1 MFTAL
6 SERLTATLKRLTGR
20 GVLSEQDVTE
30 ALREIRR
37 HLLEADV
44 SFEVTTGFV
53 ERVRER
59 AVGVIAVKSV
69 SPGQQ
74 VAKLVHDELARM
86 LGASDEDLARKVGAQ
101 HAAPLQFAPVGPTVI
116 LLVGLQGSGKTTTA
130 AKLARR
136 LKLEQKAPGL
146 VAADPYRP
154 AAGDQLR
161 QLVEQVG
168 VQVFPREQGA
178 GSGTV
183 LEVVQQA
190 VREAEKARC
199 RTVIVD
205 TAGRLQIDAELMDE
219 LKALRAATSPR
230 EVLLVAD
237 GMTGQDAVRIARGFH
252 EGVGLTGAILTK
264 LDGDARGGAAL
275 SIHGVTGVPIK
286 FIGTGENVGAQH
298 AAPLLE
304 PFDPVRMAGRI
315 LGQGDVVALV
325 EKAAATIDAEAAER
339 LEKKARS
346 KQGMDLADFLVALK
360 QMQAMGPIK
369 QVLGLLPGVN
379 ARALKAVNADD
390 KRLKHVEAIVL
401 SMTPDERTDPSIL
414 TGSRRLRIA
423 KGAGRTVQEVN
434 RLLEQFQQMRKLL
447 KRTWARYGNSHSAAA
462 RGTEGAELLPDRRRG
477 FALSPRRAVR
487 RDLGPLQ
494 PAHQSRRHPR
504 GCGASARLARQGGPP
519 DRHGPLA
526 AEEGGSAGQ
535 TTRVVGRVRKPH
547 GQRGEVAVFPLV
559 ENPGAVFTPKARLL
573 VVNEERQVVA
583 GPLVVARRR
592 AYHREWLLSFV
603 GVKSRADVEPWREHF
618 VAVEETDADD

>member
-74 VAKLVHDELARM
+74 VAKLVHDEIAAL
-86 LGASDEDLARKVGAQ
+86 LGGTKRTLD
-101 HAAPLQFAPVGPTVI
+101 FAPVGPTVI

-161 QLVEQVG
+161 QLGEQVG

-237 GMTGQDAVRIARGFH
+237 GMTGQDAVRIARGFQ

-286 FIGTGENVGAQH
+286 FIGVGEHVGAQH
-298 AAPLLE
+298 AAPQLE

-325 EKAAATIDAEAAER
+325 AKAAATMDAEAAQR
-339 LEKKARS
+339 LERKARS
-346 KQGMDLADFLVALK
+346 KRGMDLADFLIALK

-379 ARALKAVNADD
+379 AQALKAVNA
-390 KRLKHVEAIVL
+390 EI
-401 SMTPDERTDPSIL
+401 
-414 TGSRRLRIA
+414 
-423 KGAGRTVQEVN
+423 GR
-434 RLLEQFQQMRKLL
+434 
-447 KRTWARYGNSHSAAA
+447 
-462 RGTEGAELLPDRRRG
+462 
-477 FALSPRRAVR
+477 
-487 RDLGPLQ
+487 
-494 PAHQSRRHPR
+494 
-504 GCGASARLARQGGPP
+504 ASCR
-519 DRHGPLA
+519 
-526 AEEGGSAGQ
+526 EGGEG
-535 TTRVVGRVRKPH
+535 
-547 GQRGEVAVFPLV
+547 
-559 ENPGAVFTPKARLL
+559 
-573 VVNEERQVVA
+573 
-583 GPLVVARRR
+583 
-592 AYHREWLLSFV
+592 
-603 GVKSRADVEPWREHF
+603 
-618 VAVEETDADD
+618 

>member
-6 SERLTATLKRLTGR
+6 TSQLAAVLKRVTGR

-30 ALREIRR
+30 ALRDIRR

-44 SFEVTTGFV
+44 SFEVTQGFV

-59 AVGVIAVKSV
+59 AVAAIALKTV

-74 VAKLVHDELARM
+74 VVKLVRDEIARM
-86 LGASDEDLARKVGAQ
+86 LGATDEDLARKVAAQ
-101 HAAPLQFAPVGPTVI
+101 RAAPLQFASVGPTVI

-161 QLVEQVG
+161 QLGEQVG

-286 FIGTGENVGAQH
+286 YVGVGEKPDA
-298 AAPLLE
+298 LE
-304 PFDPVRMAGRI
+304 PFNPLQVAGRI
-315 LGQGDVVALV
+315 LGQGDVGALV
-325 EKAAATIDAEAAER
+325 DKAAATMDAEAAHR
-339 LEKKARS
+339 LERKARS
-346 KQGMDLADFLVALK
+346 KRGMDLADFLVALK

-379 ARALKAVNADD
+379 AQALKAVNADD

-401 SMTPDERTDPSIL
+401 SMTPDERADPSIL
-414 TGSRRLRIA
+414 SGSRRLRIA

-447 KRTWARYGNSHSAAA
+447 KRT
-462 RGTEGAELLPDRRRG
+462 
-477 FALSPRRAVR
+477 
-487 RDLGPLQ
+487 
-494 PAHQSRRHPR
+494 
-504 GCGASARLARQGGPP
+504 
-519 DRHGPLA
+519 
-526 AEEGGSAGQ
+526 
-535 TTRVVGRVRKPH
+535 
-547 GQRGEVAVFPLV
+547 
-559 ENPGAVFTPKARLL
+559 
-573 VVNEERQVVA
+573 
-583 GPLVVARRR
+583 
-592 AYHREWLLSFV
+592 
-603 GVKSRADVEPWREHF
+603 
-618 VAVEETDADD
+618 

>member
-44 SFEVTTGFV
+44 SLEVTTGFV

-74 VAKLVHDELARM
+74 VAKLVHDEIARM
-86 LGASDEDLARKVGAQ
+86 LGASDEDLARKAGAQ

-136 LKLEQKAPGL
+136 LKLEQKAAGL

-154 AAGDQLR
+154 AAGEQLR
-161 QLVEQVG
+161 QLGEQVG
-168 VQVFPREQGA
+168 VPVFGKREA
-178 GSGTV
+178 GN
-183 LEVVQQA
+183 VVELVRDA
-190 VREAEKARC
+190 LREAEKARC

-237 GMTGQDAVRIARGFH
+237 GMTGQDAVRIARGFQ

-286 FIGTGENVGAQH
+286 FIGVGEHVGAPD
-298 AAPLLE
+298 AAPPLGPLY
-304 PFDPVRMAGRI
+304 PVRMAGRI

-325 EKAAATIDAEAAER
+325 EKAAATMDAEAAQR
-339 LEKKARS
+339 LERKARS
-346 KQGMDLADFLVALK
+346 KRGVGLADILVALE
-360 QMQAMGPIK
+360 QVQAIGPI
-369 QVLGLLPGVN
+369 QQGRGPVPGVN
-379 ARALKAVNADD
+379 AQA
-390 KRLKHVEAIVL
+390 
-401 SMTPDERTDPSIL
+401 
-414 TGSRRLRIA
+414 
-423 KGAGRTVQEVN
+423 
-434 RLLEQFQQMRKLL
+434 
-447 KRTWARYGNSHSAAA
+447 
-462 RGTEGAELLPDRRRG
+462 
-477 FALSPRRAVR
+477 
-487 RDLGPLQ
+487 
-494 PAHQSRRHPR
+494 
-504 GCGASARLARQGGPP
+504 
-519 DRHGPLA
+519 
-526 AEEGGSAGQ
+526 
-535 TTRVVGRVRKPH
+535 
-547 GQRGEVAVFPLV
+547 
-559 ENPGAVFTPKARLL
+559 PKTA
-573 VVNEERQVVA
+573 
-583 GPLVVARRR
+583 
-592 AYHREWLLSFV
+592 
-603 GVKSRADVEPWREHF
+603 
-618 VAVEETDADD
+618 

>member
-74 VAKLVHDELARM
+74 VAKLVHDEIAAL
-86 LGASDEDLARKVGAQ
+86 LGGTKRTLD
-101 HAAPLQFAPVGPTVI
+101 FAPVGPTVI

-154 AAGDQLR
+154 AAAEQLR
-161 QLVEQVG
+161 QLGEQVG
-168 VQVFPREQGA
+168 VPVFGQGSDRSVGVGA
-178 GSGTV
+178 QHAAPLRSPTGVVG
-183 LEVVQQA
+183 LVQQA

-230 EVLLVAD
+230 EVLLVVD
-237 GMTGQDAVRIARGFH
+237 GMTGQDAVRIARGFQ

-298 AAPLLE
+298 AAPQLE

-325 EKAAATIDAEAAER
+325 EKAAAAMDAEAAQR

-346 KQGMDLADFLVALK
+346 KRGMDLADFLVALK

-369 QVLGLLPGVN
+369 HVLGLLPGVN
-379 ARALKAVNADD
+379 AQALKAVNADD

-401 SMTPDERTDPSIL
+401 SMTPDERADPSIL
-414 TGSRRLRIA
+414 TGSRRSRIA

-447 KRTWARYGNSHSAAA
+447 KRT
-462 RGTEGAELLPDRRRG
+462 
-477 FALSPRRAVR
+477 
-487 RDLGPLQ
+487 
-494 PAHQSRRHPR
+494 
-504 GCGASARLARQGGPP
+504 
-519 DRHGPLA
+519 
-526 AEEGGSAGQ
+526 
-535 TTRVVGRVRKPH
+535 
-547 GQRGEVAVFPLV
+547 
-559 ENPGAVFTPKARLL
+559 
-573 VVNEERQVVA
+573 
-583 GPLVVARRR
+583 
-592 AYHREWLLSFV
+592 
-603 GVKSRADVEPWREHF
+603 
-618 VAVEETDADD
+618 

>member
-6 SERLTATLKRLTGR
+6 SERLTAALKRLTGR

-37 HLLEADV
+37 HLLDADV
-44 SFEVTTGFV
+44 SFEVTEGFV

-59 AVGVIAVKSV
+59 AIGAIAMKTV
-69 SPGQQ
+69 SPGLQ
-74 VAKLVHDELARM
+74 VVKLVHDEIARM
-86 LGASDEDLARKVGAQ
+86 LGASDEDLARTVGAQ
-101 HAAPLQFAPVGPTVI
+101 RGAPLQFASVGPTVI

-154 AAGDQLR
+154 AAAEQLR
-161 QLVEQVG
+161 QLGEQVG
-168 VQVFPREQGA
+168 VPVFPREQGA

-183 LEVVQQA
+183 LELVQQA

-237 GMTGQDAVRIARGFH
+237 GMTGQDAVRIARGFQ
-252 EGVGLTGAILTK
+252 EGVGLTGVILTK

-275 SIHGVTGVPIK
+275 SIHGVTGLPIK

-304 PFDPVRMAGRI
+304 SFDPVRMAGRI

-325 EKAAATIDAEAAER
+325 EQATATVDAEAAKR
-339 LEKKARS
+339 LEQKARS
-346 KQGMDLADFLVALK
+346 KHGMDLADFLVALK
-360 QMQAMGPIK
+360 QMQAMGPLK

-379 ARALKAVNADD
+379 AKALAAAPADD

-401 SMTPDERTDPSIL
+401 SMTPAERADPSIL

-423 KGAGRTVQEVN
+423 KGAGRPVQDVN

-447 KRTWARYGNSHSAAA
+447 KRT
-462 RGTEGAELLPDRRRG
+462 
-477 FALSPRRAVR
+477 
-487 RDLGPLQ
+487 
-494 PAHQSRRHPR
+494 
-504 GCGASARLARQGGPP
+504 
-519 DRHGPLA
+519 
-526 AEEGGSAGQ
+526 
-535 TTRVVGRVRKPH
+535 
-547 GQRGEVAVFPLV
+547 
-559 ENPGAVFTPKARLL
+559 
-573 VVNEERQVVA
+573 
-583 GPLVVARRR
+583 
-592 AYHREWLLSFV
+592 
-603 GVKSRADVEPWREHF
+603 
-618 VAVEETDADD
+618 

>member
-154 AAGDQLR
+154 AAGEQLR
-161 QLVEQVG
+161 QLGEQVG
-168 VQVFPREQGA
+168 VPVFGKREA
-178 GSGTV
+178 GN
-183 LEVVQQA
+183 VVELVRDA
-190 VREAEKARC
+190 LREAEKARC

-237 GMTGQDAVRIARGFH
+237 GMTGQDAVRIARGFQ

-286 FIGTGENVGAQH
+286 YVGVGEHVGAQH
-298 AAPLLE
+298 APPQLE
-304 PFDPVRMAGRI
+304 PFDPVRMVGRI
-315 LGQGDVVALV
+315 LGQGDV
-325 EKAAATIDAEAAER
+325 
-339 LEKKARS
+339 
-346 KQGMDLADFLVALK
+346 
-360 QMQAMGPIK
+360 
-369 QVLGLLPGVN
+369 
-379 ARALKAVNADD
+379 
-390 KRLKHVEAIVL
+390 
-401 SMTPDERTDPSIL
+401 
-414 TGSRRLRIA
+414 
-423 KGAGRTVQEVN
+423 
-434 RLLEQFQQMRKLL
+434 
-447 KRTWARYGNSHSAAA
+447 
-462 RGTEGAELLPDRRRG
+462 
-477 FALSPRRAVR
+477 
-487 RDLGPLQ
+487 
-494 PAHQSRRHPR
+494 
-504 GCGASARLARQGGPP
+504 
-519 DRHGPLA
+519 
-526 AEEGGSAGQ
+526 
-535 TTRVVGRVRKPH
+535 
-547 GQRGEVAVFPLV
+547 
-559 ENPGAVFTPKARLL
+559 
-573 VVNEERQVVA
+573 
-583 GPLVVARRR
+583 
-592 AYHREWLLSFV
+592 
-603 GVKSRADVEPWREHF
+603 
-618 VAVEETDADD
+618 